1 MTRMQSLSLAA
12 LVSTPAFAQETGVT
26 TGQGETLFT
35 PTVIGVAI
43 AGLVLGGVVGFIRR
57 RKEMKK

>member
-1 MTRMQSLSLAA
+1 MKRMQSLSLAA
-12 LVSTPAFAQETGVT
+12 FVSTPAFAQETGLAG
-26 TGQGETLFT
+26 GQGETLFT

>member
-1 MTRMQSLSLAA
+1 MKRMQSLALAA
-12 LVSTPAFAQETGVT
+12 LVPAPAFAQEAGLAA
-26 TGQGETLFT
+26 GQAETLFT

-43 AGLVLGGVVGFIRR
+43 AGLALGGVVGFIRR